1 MKKLVRQI
9 VNLFQDGKLVT
20 MQEAERFTHK
30 DNLLIYFIIYN
41 YIFVSLLFVNFICLC
56 LFIIIPI
63 EFSFH

>member
-30 DNLLIYFIIYN
+30 YNLLIYFIIY
-41 YIFVSLLFVNFICLC
+41 
-56 LFIIIPI
+56 
-63 EFSFH
+63 